1 MSAAEK
7 IHHIGKA
14 AGAKAAAFA
23 EPAPEAV
30 EIMNKTNRDMGK
42 VALFVSIMSVI
53 LLVVFFFGL
62 NQNLTSLTQKVSVI
76 PGIQQQIDGIDGKI
90 AGMETELTELRNL
103 PAKTKNMVVGTMLQ
117 EMAQKAGYLGTQMGD
132 DAQNEK
138 LQRAMQLMQEVQTDL
153 QPKQ

>member
-14 AGAKAAAFA
+14 ASSKAATFT

-30 EIMNKTNRDMGK
+30 EIMEKTNRDMGK

-62 NQNLTSLTQKVSVI
+62 NQNLTSLTEQVSVI

-90 AGMETELTELRNL
+90 AGIETELGTLKDL
-103 PAKTKNMVVGTMLQ
+103 PAKTKKMVVGTMLQ
-117 EMAQKAGYLGTQMGD
+117 EMSQKAGYLGTQMENE
-132 DAQNEK
+132 AQNAK
-138 LQRAMQLMQEVQTDL
+138 LQEAMQLMQEVQTDL
-153 QPKQ
+153 QK